1 MKDKK
6 FILFVSLG
14 FSIVFV
20 GTIGYMLIEGWSFL
34 NSLYMTIIT
43 ITSVGYGEIA
53 PLSVSGKI
61 FTIVLIVIGLS
72 IILYIIGFLV
82 EETIE
87 GRIRKILGKRRFE
100 KVMTKLNKH
109 TIIAGFGRS
118 GEILASEL
126 LKRKI
131 KFVVIENNSDRFSLS
146 ETLGYIT
153 LNGDA
158 TDEIVLKS
166 AGIQRASYFVSLL
179 PTDADNIYSCISA
192 RELNPN
198 IYTITRAINPKSRKK
213 LLKIGVNK
221 VVSLHHLG
229 ARKMAN
235 AIAKPNVIEFFD
247 IITTTGVFPLSV
259 EEIKINQ
266 DSVYSGKKIK
276 DSGLREKFG
285 IIIIGI
291 ITVGTE
297 KMFYNPSPDYEI
309 KAGDVLIV
317 IGEREKL
324 FKLIKSKDVEG
335 DFEARFVI

>member
-6 FILFVSLG
+6 FIIFIGLG
-14 FSIVFV
+14 IFIVLV
-20 GTIGYMLIEGWSFL
+20 GTIGYMVIEDWSFL

-43 ITSVGYGEIA
+43 ITSVGFGEIS
-53 PLSVSGKI
+53 PLSEAGKI
-61 FTIVLIVIGLS
+61 FTIFLIVIGLGV
-72 IILYIIGFLV
+72 ILYIFGYLV

-118 GEILASEL
+118 GELLAAEL
-126 LKRKI
+126 LLRKK
-131 KFVVIENNSDRFSLS
+131 KFVVIESNVERFSLA
-146 ETLGYIT
+146 ETKGYLT

-158 TDEIVLKS
+158 TDEIVLKT
-166 AGIQRASYFVSLL
+166 AGIEKASYFVSLL

-192 RELNPN
+192 KELNPD
-198 IYTITRAINPKSRKK
+198 IYTITRAIDPKSRKK
-213 LLKIGVNK
+213 LIKIGVNK

-247 IITTTGVFPLSV
+247 IITTSGVFPLSV
-259 EEIKINQ
+259 EEIKIKDN
-266 DSVYSGKKIK
+266 SSLEGKKIK
-276 DSGLREKFG
+276 DSGLREKYG

-324 FKLIKSKDVEG
+324 YKLIKSKDVES

>member
-14 FSIVFV
+14 FSIVFI

-43 ITSVGYGEIA
+43 ITSVGFGEIE
-53 PLSVSGKI
+53 PLSISGKI
-61 FTIVLIVIGLS
+61 FTIVLIIIGLS
-72 IILYIIGFLV
+72 VILYIFGYLV

-100 KVMTKLNKH
+100 KVMTKLYRH

-126 LKRKI
+126 VKREK
-131 KFVVIENNSDRFSLS
+131 KFVIIESNSDRFSLS
-146 ETLGYIT
+146 ETMGYIT

-158 TDEIVLKS
+158 TDEMVLKS
-166 AGIQRASYFVSLL
+166 AGIKRASYFVSLL
-179 PTDADNIYSCISA
+179 PTDADNIYSCITA

-221 VVSLHHLG
+221 VISLHHLG

-259 EEIKINQ
+259 EEIKIKQ

-276 DSGLREKFG
+276 ESGLREKFG

-309 KAGDVLIV
+309 KSGDVLIV

-324 FKLIKSKDVEG
+324 FKLIKSKEVEG